1 VKALNRFVLPLGG
14 FALLVLLLAIG
25 LRQAP
30 DKGIIVSPLIGKPAP
45 ALRLPLLNEPAVM
58 LDAAETFRGRWY
70 LLNVWGTW
78 CPECRY
84 ELKALTE
91 ISQRYQIPVLG
102 MDWKDDDAAARE
114 WLQQLGNP
122 YEQVVTDHEGRTA
135 IAWGVYGAPETY
147 LINPAGII
155 VHKKVGGLTLDIWQR
170 EFLPLM
176 TRNGS

>member
-1 VKALNRFVLPLGG
+1 MKALNRFVLPLGG
-14 FALLVLLLAIG
+14 FALLVSLLAVG

-45 ALRLPLLNEPAVM
+45 ALRLPLLNEPAVL
-58 LDAAETFRGRWY
+58 LDAAETFKGRWY

-84 ELKALTE
+84 EHKALLD
-91 ISQRYQIPVLG
+91 ISARYQVPVLG
-102 MDWKDDDAAARE
+102 MDWK
-114 WLQQLGNP
+114 
-122 YEQVVTDHEGRTA
+122 VTDHEGRTA

-147 LINPAGII
+147 LVNPAGVI
-155 VHKKVGGLTLDIWQR
+155 VYKKVGGLTMDIWQR

-176 TRNGS
+176 TRSGS

>member
-1 VKALNRFVLPLGG
+1 MKPWNRFVLPLGG
-14 FALLVLLLAIG
+14 FALLVVLLAVG
-25 LRQAP
+25 LHQAP

-45 ALRLPLLNEPAVM
+45 QLQLPLLNDPTTM
-58 LDAAETFRGRWY
+58 LDAAVVFKGRWY

-84 ELKALTE
+84 EHAALLA
-91 ISQRYQIPVLG
+91 ISKRYQIPILG

-122 YEQVVTDHEGRTA
+122 YEQVVTDHEGHTA

-155 VHKKVGGLTLDIWQR
+155 VHKKVGALTPDIWQR
-170 EFLPLM
+170 EFLPLLSKS
-176 TRNGS
+176 GS